1 MEESY
6 NLAEGTL
13 FCISIICKH
22 NNTSWLYI
30 TKSFI
35 NRTLGIGFNPS
46 YNKFLVDQ
54 IRQSSTVFNR
64 SCNKKHKF
72 ITLFFVV

>member
-6 NLAEGTL
+6 NFAEGTL
-13 FCISIICKH
+13 FCISIIRKH
-22 NNTSWLYI
+22 NNASWLYI

-35 NRTLGIGFNPS
+35 NRTLGIGFNRS

-54 IRQSSTVFNR
+54 V
-64 SCNKKHKF
+64 K
-72 ITLFFVV
+72 VV